1 MRPIFYSS
9 VQSVQ
14 SVQPKCRVKT
24 CNLHTK
30 KLIKTT
36 RNTLVC
42 RCAGYTGARVRV
54 HIFFLYFVFNISRV
68 NKNNVSRA
76 RDLYPAHPAQSSIY
90 NIYHIVKSV
99 QGTNSNP
106 AQTAQTLIFSQS
118 MLCLQGTQS

>member
-1 MRPIFYSS
+1 MRPIYCSS

-14 SVQPKCRVKT
+14 VVCRVKT
-24 CNLHTK
+24 CTLHTK

-42 RCAGYTGARVRV
+42 RCAGSTQARACVY
-54 HIFFLYFVFNISRV
+54 IYFLPCFVFNISRV

-90 NIYHIVKSV
+90 NIYHIVESV
-99 QGTNSNP
+99 QGTHLQP
-106 AQTAQTLIFSQS
+106 AQTAQTAQITLNR
-118 MLCLQGTQS
+118 LQRIVL